1 MDQKTL
7 RQTKQQ
13 TRPSLPS
20 MKLRALGV
28 ISALLLATV
37 LGSIS
42 QSHVNLLA
50 IAELT
55 GGIALSD
62 WLTTYWF
69 DLRHF
74 SPTLALILLPTFLLS
89 FLLAALLRK
98 FYNRIDYVL
107 YFFTT
112 VLIFYLALIAINFI
126 APMPTLIA
134 ANRTLLGTLA
144 LLTSSGVGALLFVYL
159 LKRN

>member
-1 MDQKTL
+1 MPL
-7 RQTKQQ
+7 I
-13 TRPSLPS
+13 
-20 MKLRALGV
+20 KLRALAV
-28 ISALLLATV
+28 MPALLIATI

-62 WLTTYWF
+62 WLATYWF

-89 FLLAALLRK
+89 FLLAALLRRVYK
-98 FYNRIDYVL
+98 RSDYLL

-112 VLIFYLALIAINFI
+112 GLILSRVNCH
-126 APMPTLIA
+126 
-134 ANRTLLGTLA
+134 
-144 LLTSSGVGALLFVYL
+144 
-159 LKRN
+159 